1 MNNAP
6 ERIWELMAER
16 ATQGLSESDARE
28 LAQLCRD
35 HPDVDPLAFETAAAA
50 VSLALLKPEPIPA
63 AIKRQ
68 LDEAAQN
75 WSAGRTPAPR
85 AQEDAPAPIAMIG
98 RKRGVLLA
106 GWIAAAACL
115 ALALLGWWNQ
125 IAPVIPLADQRNR
138 ILSAGD
144 TVTLP
149 WAAWDQPE
157 VSNVGGDV
165 VWNEKLQ
172 KGFLRFTNLPVNNPT
187 KEQYQ
192 LWIVDSRGMD
202 QRISGAIFDVKPEAA
217 SGTVLIPITP
227 QIRTRGAAAFAL
239 TIEEPGGTW
248 VSSMK
253 RRVVIAQMPKG

>member
-16 ATQGLSESDARE
+16 ATQGLSESEARE
-28 LAQLCRD
+28 LTQLCRD
-35 HPDVDPLAFETAAAA
+35 HPEIDPLALEAAAAA
-50 VSLALLKPEPIPA
+50 VSLAMLKPEPIPA
-63 AIKRQ
+63 AVKRQ

-85 AQEDAPAPIAMIG
+85 AEEAPAPIAMIG
-98 RKRGVLLA
+98 RKKGVMWA
-106 GWIAAAACL
+106 GWLAAAACL
-115 ALALLGWWNQ
+115 ALAMLGWWTR
-125 IAPVIPLADQRNR
+125 IAPVIPLADQRDR
-138 ILSAGD
+138 LLAAGGA
-144 TVTLP
+144 VTIP

-157 VSNVGGDV
+157 IPNVGGDV
-165 VWNEKLQ
+165 VWNEQQQ
-172 KGFLRFTNLPVNNPT
+172 KGYLRFTNLPVNNPS

-192 LWIVDSRGMD
+192 LWIVDSRGME

-217 SGTVLIPITP
+217 SGTVLVPITP
-227 QIRTRGAAAFAL
+227 QIKTRGAAAFAL

-253 RRVVIAQMPKG
+253 RRVVIAQLPKG